1 MDDIQAQP
9 LIARLDQAQLVG
21 VNITGGDAPPVLHG
35 DSGGE
40 GFASRGCAGV
50 QHPPPRL
57 RRGGQ
62 HRQMGSGILDVKV
75 PLLERLQVFQTSGA
89 IQEQAVRQPGMGFHC
104 HPLGRQHGSQLLCG
118 DFEGV
123 YLGTGGRLAV
133 VGGQQGLR
141 LLSAQPGNEGIHQ
154 PLRMAVPGEEV
165 GGRLQ
170 RLPLANQ
177 AAEHP
182 VDQPCGPGI
191 FGLLSGQGHR
201 LADGGVIRHPVQIQK
216 LIGPQ
221 AQQVADRRLQ
231 LVQRGGT
238 QL

>member
-1 MDDIQAQP
+1 M
-9 LIARLDQAQLVG
+9 G

-154 PLRMAVPGEEV
+154 PLRMAVPGGEV
-165 GGRLQ
+165 GGRLH
-170 RLPLANQ
+170 RLPLADQ

-182 VDQPCGPGI
+182 VDQPCGPRI